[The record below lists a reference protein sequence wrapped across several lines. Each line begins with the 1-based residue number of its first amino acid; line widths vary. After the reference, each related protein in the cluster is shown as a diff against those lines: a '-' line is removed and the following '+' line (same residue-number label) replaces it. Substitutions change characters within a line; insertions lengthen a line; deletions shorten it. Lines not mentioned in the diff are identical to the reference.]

1 MEITKD
7 INLYVI
13 GAGKVGMSIV
23 QAFAQQGFNVT
34 AIDISENNLKTG
46 LEKIQNNLNQ
56 MVDKGKFE
64 KGQKE
69 VILEKIRQSTNFD
82 DISNADVVIEA
93 VFEDIDLKKKLFG
106 QMDNCVISSEALLL
120 TNTSSLSISAIASAT
135 KRPEFVAG
143 MHFFN
148 PVPVMKLVEIV
159 RGIETSDETA
169 EKVKDLAT
177 LLNKTTIVSK
187 DSPGFIV
194 NRLLNAL
201 FIEACRIVEEG
212 VGTPHDIDT
221 GLKLGLGHPNGPFE
235 LVDNLDAIP
244 LIVHVCEHMSDEL
257 GSRFKPPV
265 WIKNYEKAGRVGKS
279 SKKGIYEY

>member
-1 MEITKD
+1 MKITKD
-7 INLYVI
+7 IRLYVL

-23 QAFAQQGFNVT
+23 QAFAQQGFKVT
-34 AIDISENNLKTG
+34 AIDVSEDNIKTG
-46 LEKIQNNLNQ
+46 LDKIQNNLNKLT
-56 MVDKGKFE
+56 DKGKFE
-64 KGQKE
+64 KNQKE
-69 VILEKIRQSTNFD
+69 EILGRVRQSTNFED
-82 DISNADVVIEA
+82 LSDADVVIEA
-93 VFEDIDLKKKLFG
+93 VFEDIDLKKKLFT
-106 QMDNCVISSEALLL
+106 QMDNCVISKEALLL
-120 TNTSSLSISAIASAT
+120 TNTSSLSISAVASAT
-135 KRPEFVAG
+135 KRPESVAG

-159 RGIETSDETA
+159 RGVETSDETV
-169 EKVKDLAT
+169 EKARELAM
-177 LLNKTTIVSK
+177 LLNKSTIVSK

-212 VGTPHDIDT
+212 VGTPRDIDT

-244 LIVHVCEHMSDEL
+244 LILHVCEHMSDEL

>member
-7 INLYVI
+7 INLYI
-13 GAGKVGMSIV
+13 LGAGKVGMSIV
-23 QAFAQQGFNVT
+23 QAFAQEGFKVT

-46 LEKIQNNLNQ
+46 LDKIKNNLDYLI
-56 MVDKGKFE
+56 DKGKF
-64 KGQKE
+64 KKDQKE
-69 VILEKIRQSTNFD
+69 LVMSRIKQSTNFD
-82 DISNADVVIEA
+82 DLSNADIVIEA
-93 VFEDIDLKKKLFG
+93 VFEDIDLKKILFR
-106 QMDNCVISSEALLL
+106 QMDNSIVSNEALLL

-135 KRPEFVAG
+135 KRPEYVAG

-159 RGIETSDETA
+159 RGVETSDDTV
-169 EKVKDLAT
+169 EKIIELAG
-177 LLNKTTIVSK
+177 LLNKTAIVAK

-244 LIVHVCEHMSDEL
+244 LILHVCEYMSQEL

-265 WIKNYEKAGRVGKS
+265 WIKNYEKSGRTGKG

>member
-7 INLYVI
+7 INLYI
-13 GAGKVGMSIV
+13 LGAGKVGMSIV
-23 QAFAQQGFNVT
+23 QAFAQEGFKVT
-34 AIDISENNLKTG
+34 AIDISENNLNTG
-46 LEKIQNNLNQ
+46 LDKIKNNLDQ
-56 MVDKGKFE
+56 MIDKGKFE
-64 KGQKE
+64 KDQKK
-69 VILEKIRQSTNFD
+69 VVMGRIRQSTNFD
-82 DISNADVVIEA
+82 DLSNADVVIEA
-93 VFEDIDLKKKLFG
+93 VFEDINLKRELFK
-106 QMDNCVISSEALLL
+106 QMDNRIIFREALLL
-120 TNTSSLSISAIASAT
+120 TNTSSLSISAIACAT
-135 KRPEFVAG
+135 KRPEYVAG

-159 RGIETSDETA
+159 RGVETSDETV
-169 EKVKDLAT
+169 EKVKELAI

-212 VGTPHDIDT
+212 VGTPQDIDT

-235 LVDNLDAIP
+235 LIDNLDAIP
-244 LIVHVCEHMSDEL
+244 LILHVCEHMSQEL

-265 WIKNYEKAGRVGKS
+265 WIKNYEKAGRTGKS
-279 SKKGIYEY
+279 GGKGIYKY